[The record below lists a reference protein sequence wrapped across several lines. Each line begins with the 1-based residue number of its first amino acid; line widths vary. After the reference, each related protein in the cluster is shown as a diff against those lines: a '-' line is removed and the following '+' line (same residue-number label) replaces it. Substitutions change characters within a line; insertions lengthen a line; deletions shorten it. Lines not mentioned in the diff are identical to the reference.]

1 MRLITVCTAALLL
14 AVTLSCA
21 AFAAPAITVTPG
33 SSAGTF
39 NIQGAAMDGVAG
51 IDLMIGYDTTIL
63 GSPSVTQGALI
74 TGALMAANANAPGT
88 VKIAVITTRP
98 FSGGGVIASIGFAS
112 QSGSGGI
119 TGFSASVID
128 SSGAKLAVATDFSTA
143 RGSSTPVAS
152 GSLSSTPGIPFS
164 QPPTPQQTVPPAA
177 AATATASAP
186 VYLGTVTMP
195 ADMTS
200 SPSPAAAT
208 PQKPVEQPAPAPRQ
222 PEAPRQE
229 AVPAPLEK
237 EQPAP
242 APAPVSPPAP
252 APAPQE
258 KDELKQVALAAVA
271 DRFRTYEGEKS
282 PMILTAL
289 FKKEVSTVIRQA
301 PPIAVSDGTAAVTVV
316 AELPASSSSP
326 NVALSNARLV
336 SIKKDESGAK
346 WTIRVIPARDASR
359 AAITILN
366 GASSVEYPLTVIPP
380 VSGMKFSDKEFETF
394 LKDSGALRAKYDLNS
409 DGRHDYLDD
418 YIYTGHYLLKK
429 GAEKRKPSDRKSRP
443 AKK

>member
-1 MRLITVCTAALLL
+1 MRLITVFTAALLL
-14 AVTLSCA
+14 TATLSCA
-21 AFAAPAITVTPG
+21 AFAAPALTVTPG
-33 SSAGTF
+33 GSAGTF
-39 NIQGAAMDGVAG
+39 LIQGAAMDGVAG
-51 IDLMIGYDTTIL
+51 IDLVIGYDTTIL

-88 VKIAVITTRP
+88 VKIAVITTKA
-98 FSGGGVIASIGFAS
+98 FNGCGVIASIVFAS

-128 SSGAKLAVATDFSTA
+128 SSGAKLDVVTDFSTA
-143 RGSSTPVAS
+143 RGSSAPVSS
-152 GSLSSTPGIPFS
+152 GSLSSAPGIPFS
-164 QPPTPQQTVPPAA
+164 QTPTPQQTVPPAA

-195 ADMTS
+195 SDMTS
-200 SPSPAAAT
+200 SPASGAA
-208 PQKPVEQPAPAPRQ
+208 PQKAAEQPLPAPRQ
-222 PEAPRQE
+222 PEPPRQE
-229 AVPAPLEK
+229 PVPAPVEK
-237 EQPAP
+237 EQP

-252 APAPQE
+252 APVPQE

-326 NVALSNARLV
+326 NVALNNARLV

-346 WTIRVIPARDASR
+346 WTISVIPARDASR
-359 AAITILN
+359 ATITILS
-366 GASSVEYPLTVIPP
+366 GANSVEYPLTVIPP

-394 LKDSGALRAKYDLNS
+394 LKDSGAPRAKYDLNS